1 MLGVD
6 RKGPQHQAGSDSLLT
21 GDLFFKMR
29 EVYFENNLESKHCG
43 VIYGLEFDLPLIH
56 AKAAGVG
63 ANGNGSN
70 GKNNNNDE
78 DSAGTTTNTGG
89 DSGGGGAYGHVMVSN
104 VRNANTVG
112 STANSTN
119 SQNEGNAETT
129 ANDTTKESSGN

>member
-6 RKGPQHQAGSDSLLT
+6 RRGPQHQAGSDSLLT

-63 ANGNGSN
+63 ANGNGNN
-70 GKNNNNDE
+70 GSKNNGNDE
-78 DSAGTTTNTGG
+78 EGAGAAANTGS
-89 DSGGGGAYGHVMVSN
+89 DAGAYGHVMVGN
-104 VRNANTVG
+104 VRNANTAG
-112 STANSTN
+112 SAANSTN
-119 SQNEGNAETT
+119 NQAEGNADKTATDATKETT
-129 ANDTTKESSGN
+129 GK